1 MKKHTIHFYIRIAIR
16 LILGF
21 LFLYA
26 SLDKIS
32 NPQKFAE
39 IIYNYRILPVE
50 LLNIC
55 AIIVP
60 WLEAM
65 IGLALLLGIWVE
77 TAALLLSGITV
88 IFIILIISAIMRGL
102 DIECGCF
109 SLDAAGSLVSW
120 KRVVEDILILAGGL
134 YLISSYKYCHR

>member
-1 MKKHTIHFYIRIAIR
+1 MRQRDFHFYLRIVVR
-16 LILGF
+16 VILGF

-26 SLDKIS
+26 ALDKIT

-39 IIYNYRILPVE
+39 IIYNYRLLPIE
-50 LLNIC
+50 LLNLC
-55 AIIVP
+55 AVIVP
-60 WLEAM
+60 WLEAF

-88 IFIILIISAIMRGL
+88 IFIILIISAILRGL

-120 KRVVEDILILAGGL
+120 KRVAEDILILAGGI
-134 YLISSYKYCHR
+134 YLFSIQK

>member
-1 MKKHTIHFYIRIAIR
+1 MRQRDFHFYLRIVMR
-16 LILGF
+16 VILGF

-26 SLDKIS
+26 ALDKIT

-39 IIYNYRILPVE
+39 IIYNYRLLPIE
-50 LLNIC
+50 LLNLC
-55 AIIVP
+55 AVIVP
-60 WLEAM
+60 WMEAF

-77 TAALLLSGITV
+77 TAAFLLSGITV
-88 IFIILIISAIMRGL
+88 FFIILIISAILRGL

-120 KRVVEDILILAGGL
+120 KRVAEDILILAGGI
-134 YLISSYKYCHR
+134 YLFSIQK

>member
-1 MKKHTIHFYIRIAIR
+1 MKKYTIHFYLRIVIR

-26 SLDKIS
+26 SLDKIT

-55 AIIVP
+55 ALLVP
-60 WLEAM
+60 WLEAL
-65 IGLALLLGIWVE
+65 IGLALLLGVWVE

-88 IFIILIISAIMRGL
+88 LFIILIISAILRGL

-120 KRVVEDILILAGGL
+120 KRVVEDIVILVGGL
-134 YLISSYKYCHR
+134 YLFFRKQSGK

>member
-1 MKKHTIHFYIRIAIR
+1 MRQRDFHFYLRIVVR
-16 LILGF
+16 VILGF

-26 SLDKIS
+26 ALDKIT

-39 IIYNYRILPVE
+39 IIYNYRLLPIE
-50 LLNIC
+50 LLNLC
-55 AIIVP
+55 AVIVP
-60 WLEAM
+60 WLEAF

-77 TAALLLSGITV
+77 TAALLLSVITV
-88 IFIILIISAIMRGL
+88 IFIILIISAILRGL

-120 KRVVEDILILAGGL
+120 KRVAEDILILAGGI
-134 YLISSYKYCHR
+134 YLFSIQK

>member
-1 MKKHTIHFYIRIAIR
+1 MKNHTIHFYLRIVIR

-26 SLDKIS
+26 SLDKIT

-55 AIIVP
+55 ALLVP

-77 TAALLLSGITV
+77 TAALLLSGVTV
-88 IFIILIISAIMRGL
+88 IFIILIISAILRGL

-134 YLISSYKYCHR
+134 FLISSHK